1 MSIKVAIRHF
11 TSYKYDKHI
20 TLSPQVIRL
29 RPAAHSRTMIKGY
42 SLKILPEKHFI
53 NWQQDPFG
61 NYLAR
66 IVFPDKVNEFV
77 IDVEVIADMVVINPF
92 DFFVEEYANHYPFEY
107 EDSLQKNLVPYLEI
121 TERGPLLMDLTEK
134 AAELLKKNTVTQ
146 DFLVTLNRLLY
157 LEISYNIRMEPGVQ
171 SCEETLELKSGSC
184 RDTAWLFVQ
193 LLRHFGL
200 AARFASGYLVQLK
213 PDIKSLDGPS
223 GPEQDFTDLHA
234 WTEVYLPGAGWIGLD
249 PTSGLFAGEGHIPL
263 ACTPDPQSAAPITGG
278 IISDS
283 PDPIE
288 TEFHFENTITRI
300 EEKPRVTKPFSDEQW
315 EDIMALGDKVD
326 EEFAANNV
334 RLTMGGEPTF
344 VSVDNNEAPEWN
356 SAADGEHKRR
366 LSNILFHKL
375 KNEYGEGALMQYGQ
389 GKWYPGEPLPRW
401 KLACYWRKDH
411 VPLWNN
417 DKLMADLSKD
427 YGLGPKDAKAFMR
440 LLTKELHIDTKNITA
455 TYEDP
460 FYFLWEE
467 SKTPV
472 NVDPLKVDLKSPLE
486 RQKLAELLNTGLN
499 EPVGYVVPI
508 KWDLEQSNW
517 QSCKWSFR
525 RQNLFLVPGNSPVG
539 LRLPLDSVQY
549 YDPAEQEELPERSL
563 FADVEALPQGDQF
576 VPETGTKFNNSKTIF
591 KTAMV
596 VEVRQGK
603 LFIFFPPTSYF
614 EHYLYLVNAVER
626 AAEKLKMPVLI
637 EGYDPPTDNR
647 VTKMMITPDPG
658 VIEVNIHPAAS
669 WRELAKNYDILY
681 KKAAESRLATEK
693 FNIDGRHTGTGGGNH
708 VTLGG
713 ETPSDSPLLRRP
725 DILRSFITFWQH
737 HPCLSYLFSTQ
748 FIGPTSQAPRVDEGR
763 METLYE
769 LEIAFQ
775 QVPDRAEN
783 EVPFWLVDRIFRHFL
798 TDITGNTHRSEFC
811 IDKLYSPDSSSGRLG
826 ILEFRGFD
834 MPPHYRMSMVQFLL
848 IRTLLAWFWEKPY
861 NHKLVRWGT
870 ELHDRFLLPH
880 YCYKDMTEVVNSLR
894 DAGYGFDI
902 SWFEPFFSFR
912 FPFLGELQVDDIN
925 IEIKMAIEPWH
936 VLGEEMSSTGTSR
949 FVDSSLER
957 IQVKISGLTDSRY
970 TFLCN
975 GLKIPLKST
984 GVQGEYIAGVR
995 YRAWQ
1000 PPSALH
1006 PTIGI
1011 DTPLVFDLFDT
1022 WTQKSVAACQYHVSH
1037 PGGRSYDTFPV
1048 NSYEAESRIISRF
1061 FDFGHSVNLVEP
1073 AVSQQAAGGRFVTK
1087 MNILPQYTITNEV
1100 VSPEYPY
1107 TMDLRRYKNAK
1118 NL

>member
-66 IVFPDKVNEFV
+66 IVFPEKVNEFV

-107 EDSLQKNLVPYLEI
+107 DEALQKNLTPYLEI

-263 ACTPDPQSAAPITGG
+263 ACTPDPQSAAPISGG
-278 IISDS
+278 IISSRGDK
-283 PDPIE
+283 IE

-315 EDIMALGDKVD
+315 EDIMTLGDKVD

-401 KLACYWRKDH
+401 KLACYWRKDNI
-411 VPLWNN
+411 PLWNN
-417 DKLMADLSKD
+417 DTLMADLSKD
-427 YGLGPKDAKAFMR
+427 YGLGPKDAKSFMK
-440 LLTKELHIDTKNITA
+440 LLTKELHIDPKNINP

-467 SKTPV
+467 SKTPI

-549 YDPAEQEELPERSL
+549 FDPAEQEELPERSL
-563 FADVEALPQGDQF
+563 FADVDALPDGDHLI
-576 VPETGTKFNNSKTIF
+576 PETGAKFNNSKVIF

-669 WRELAKNYDILY
+669 WRELAKNYDVLY
-681 KKAAESRLATEK
+681 KKAAESRLVTEK

-713 ETPSDSPLLRRP
+713 ETPADSPLLRRP

-848 IRTLLAWFWEKPY
+848 IRTLLAWFWKTPY

-1006 PTIGI
+1006 PTIGT
-1011 DTPLVFDLFDT
+1011 DTRWCSTYLI
-1022 WTQKSVAACQYHVSH
+1022 
-1037 PGGRSYDTFPV
+1037 PG
-1048 NSYEAESRIISRF
+1048 
-1061 FDFGHSVNLVEP
+1061 H
-1073 AVSQQAAGGRFVTK
+1073 
-1087 MNILPQYTITNEV
+1087 
-1100 VSPEYPY
+1100 
-1107 TMDLRRYKNAK
+1107 KNQ
-1118 NL
+1118 

>member
-42 SLKILPEKHFI
+42 SLKILPENHFI

-66 IVFPDKVNEFV
+66 IVFPEKVNEFV

-92 DFFVEEYANHYPFEY
+92 DFFVEDYANHYPFEY
-107 EDSLQKNLVPYLEI
+107 DEALKKNLVPYLEI

-134 AAELLKKNTVTQ
+134 ASELLKKNAVTQ

-234 WTEVYLPGAGWIGLD
+234 WTEVYLPGAGWVGLD

-263 ACTPDPQSAAPITGG
+263 ACTPDPQSAAPISGG

-283 PDPIE
+283 AEPIE

-326 EEFAANNV
+326 EEFVASNV

-375 KNEYGEGALMQYGQ
+375 KNEYGKGALMQYGQ

-401 KLACYWRKDH
+401 KLACYWRKDN

-417 DKLMADLSKD
+417 DTLMADLSKD
-427 YGLGPKDAKAFMR
+427 YGLKAKDAKNFMR
-440 LLTKELHIDTKNITA
+440 GLVNELHIDTKNIA
-455 TYEDP
+455 PTYEDP

-467 SKTPV
+467 SKTPI

-508 KWDLEQSNW
+508 KWDLEDSNW

-525 RQNLFLVPGNSPVG
+525 RKNLFLVPGNSPVG
-539 LRLPLDSVQY
+539 LRLPLDSIQY
-549 YDPAEQEELPERSL
+549 FDPAEQEELPERSL
-563 FADVEALPQGDQF
+563 FADVDALPDADDLI
-576 VPETGTKFNNSKTIF
+576 PATGSKFNNSKTIF

-626 AAEKLKMPVLI
+626 TAEKLKMPVLI
-637 EGYDPPTDNR
+637 EGYDPPSDNR
-647 VTKMMITPDPG
+647 ITKMMITPDPG

-681 KKAAESRLATEK
+681 KKAAESKLATEK

-713 ETPSDSPLLRRP
+713 EVPADSPLLRRP

-775 QVPDRAEN
+775 QVPDHAEG

-848 IRTLLAWFWEKPY
+848 IRTLLAWFWKTPY

-957 IQVKISGLTDSRY
+957 IQVRITGLTDSRY

-1006 PTIGI
+1006 PTIGT